1 MTQPGDHAGEL
12 PRALLG
18 AGDAEML
25 GSVLEGYIGYMRRTA
40 PPSRKRDEEISLL
53 ERVRRQLA
61 LLRCGN
67 VAQVTIPLSREELA
81 ALEHAMSV
89 FVRLVRENVARSHE
103 RDYALSCIDEL
114 RKAVARI
121 RTQSLN

>member
-1 MTQPGDHAGEL
+1 MTQPIDHSEEL

-25 GSVLEGYIGYMRRTA
+25 MNVLDGYIGYTRRTA
-40 PPSRKRDEEISLL
+40 PPSRKREEEISLL
-53 ERVRRQLA
+53 SRVRRQLA
-61 LLRCGN
+61 LLQYSN
-67 VAQVTIPLSREELA
+67 VVQVTIPLSLEELA

-89 FVRLVRENVARSHE
+89 FVRLVRKNVARSQE
-103 RDYALSCIDEL
+103 RDHALSCIDEL
-114 RKAVARI
+114 RRAIARI